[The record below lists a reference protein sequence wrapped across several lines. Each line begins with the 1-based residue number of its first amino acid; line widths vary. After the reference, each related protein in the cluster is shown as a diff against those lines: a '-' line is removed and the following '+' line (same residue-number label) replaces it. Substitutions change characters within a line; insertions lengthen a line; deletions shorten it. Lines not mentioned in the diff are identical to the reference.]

1 MNAPEF
7 DKYAEDYEA
16 MHQAS
21 IAFSGCETAYFAEY
35 KIAFAASVARGAST
49 IVDFGA
55 GIGNSI
61 PHFRHYFPQA
71 SLICADTSAE
81 SLSMAARRFPGP
93 ERMMAVQESLP
104 LADRSSDLTFAACV
118 FHHIEPKRH
127 EYWLSELHRV
137 TDQGGTFVLFEHNP
151 YNPLTQKAV
160 AGCEFD
166 KDAIL
171 IRARDMAQ
179 TMSKSGWRDIQ
190 IRYHVFFPQALAGL
204 RGLEPALGW
213 LPLGGQYSV
222 TARRH

>member
-1 MNAPEF
+1 M
-7 DKYAEDYEA
+7 
-16 MHQAS
+16 
-21 IAFSGCETAYFAEY
+21 ITVGET
-35 KIAFAASVARGAST
+35 
-49 IVDFGA
+49 
-55 GIGNSI
+55 
-61 PHFRHYFPQA
+61 
-71 SLICADTSAE
+71 
-81 SLSMAARRFPGP
+81 
-93 ERMMAVQESLP
+93 LP

-118 FHHIEPKRH
+118 IHHIEPKAH

-137 TDQGGTFVLFEHNP
+137 TGRGGTFVVFEHNP

-171 IRARDMAQ
+171 IRARDVAM
-179 TMSKSGWRDIQ
+179 TMSKSGWRDIR

-204 RGLEPALGW
+204 RGLEPVLGW